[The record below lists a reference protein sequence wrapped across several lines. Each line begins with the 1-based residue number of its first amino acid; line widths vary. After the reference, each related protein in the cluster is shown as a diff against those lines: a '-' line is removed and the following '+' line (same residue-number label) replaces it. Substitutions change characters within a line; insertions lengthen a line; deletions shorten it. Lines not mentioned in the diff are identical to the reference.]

1 MNCEAL
7 QWSKIHRALLPDLDS
22 EFSQRPGFILQFTH
36 QGVVGTL
43 KRGVCTGRNELHPK
57 WMIILVYYVYTSG
70 QYGTFWNSLI
80 CVFSAGCVGRM
91 VIVTSTIWVTLDHS
105 VSICVLLGLPLS
117 RSCEMRLWNQSPPKY
132 CSDSKVGS
140 DMLHFFLEA
149 VLYCPFYQVCI
160 RYHLCGLEIARYPT
174 MHCTSASSLNG
185 GKYFKVGTST
195 SSQVHMSAQCE
206 WRNKRD
212 CSYINCHYLS
222 VGL

>member
-1 MNCEAL
+1 MIKDPPCSPP
-7 QWSKIHRALLPDLDS
+7 W
-22 EFSQRPGFILQFTH
+22 PGFRVQPEARFHPAVHSPGSSWHIKTW
-36 QGVVGTL
+36 
-43 KRGVCTGRNELHPK
+43 RLHWKERVAPK
-57 WMIILVYYVYTSG
+57 MNDYTCLLCVYCTSG

-185 GKYFKVGTST
+185 GKYFKVGTSK